1 MQGVFITF
9 EGNDGSGKST
19 VIERIA
25 EELKKNGREVILTR
39 EPGGIKISEQ
49 IRQIILDKNNS
60 EMDSRTEALLYA
72 ASRRQHVFEKI
83 RPALEKGNI
92 VLCDRF
98 IDSSLAYQGYARGIG
113 IDEVYN
119 LNLFATGGLLPD
131 LTIYIEIN
139 PEVGFSR
146 MKQNSREL
154 DRLELESISFH
165 KAVHEGY
172 RLIAD
177 RFKDR
182 IVTINGEKT
191 PQEVIE
197 EAKEVVLDFMN
208 RK

>member
-19 VIERIA
+19 VIEKIA
-25 EELKKNGREVILTR
+25 EELKNNGHKVILTR

-83 RPALEKGNI
+83 KPALEQGYI

-146 MKQNSREL
+146 MKKNRREL

-172 RLIAD
+172 QLIAK

-191 PQEVIE
+191 PQDVIG
-197 EAKEVVLDFMN
+197 EAKEVVLDFIN